1 MERAWTSEELPLSG
15 VDWSRTGAGGVTKDA
30 LGATLAGGG
39 GPAMPKYTTRQYSQN
54 TGLYAKGTI
63 SKAMRLSLP
72 STSRY
77 HGKPLTARTSRP
89 AKHRWRWWW
98 RRHHPGRSP
107 VADARRLVSRHGPGH
122 RRYAE
127 RVQRRTVE
135 EWRWRLLHAPSE
147 RVREVS

>member
-77 HGKPLTARTSRP
+77 HGSMENHLPL
-89 AKHRWRWWW
+89 
-98 RRHHPGRSP
+98 GP
-107 VADARRLVSRHGPGH
+107 VGPLNIGG
-122 RRYAE
+122 AGGGGAIIPVG
-127 RVQRRTVE
+127 VQ
-135 EWRWRLLHAPSE
+135 
-147 RVREVS
+147 